1 MATVLL
7 IRHGRTS
14 ANAAGLLAG
23 WSPGVFLDEVGTTQ
37 VRELARQVSELDLQ
51 AIVSS
56 PLDRTLET
64 SQELSNAIS
73 ATGKDISIRI
83 DERIGECH
91 YGDWTGK
98 SLSELSENELWPAV
112 QAHPASV
119 RFPGGES
126 LLEMQNRAVSCIRDL
141 NDEYGSASTYAV
153 VSHGDVIKAILA
165 DALGMHLDHFQRI
178 QVSPAS
184 VSVVR
189 YTPARPFVAAINVS
203 AQGLKSSF
211 GANTSSE
218 ATVGGESE

>member
-23 WSPGVFLDEVGTTQ
+23 WSPGVFLDEEGIAQ
-37 VRELARQVSELDLQ
+37 VKALAGQVSELDLK

-64 SQELSNAIS
+64 SQEISNAIS

-83 DERIGECH
+83 DERIGECR

-98 SLSELSENELWPAV
+98 ALSELSENELWPAV

-126 LLEMQNRAVSCIRDL
+126 LLEMQHRAVTCIRDL
-141 NDEYGSASTYAV
+141 NAEFGSGSLYAV

-189 YTPARPFVAAINVS
+189 YTPARPFVAAVNVS
-203 AQGLKSSF
+203 AEGLKSSI
-211 GANTSSE
+211 GANTSSD

>member
-23 WSPGVFLDEVGTTQ
+23 WSPGVFLDEVGTAQ
-37 VRELARQVSELDLQ
+37 VRELALQVCELDLT

-64 SQELSNAIS
+64 SQELTQAIS
-73 ATGKDISIRI
+73 ARGGDVPIRI

-98 SLSELSENELWPAV
+98 TISELSENELWPAV
-112 QAHPASV
+112 QGHPSSV
-119 RFPGGES
+119 RFPSGES
-126 LLEMQNRAVSCIRDL
+126 VLEMQHRAVTCIRDL
-141 NDEYGSASTYAV
+141 NGEFGSSSTYAV

-178 QVSPAS
+178 QISPAS
-184 VSVVR
+184 VSIVR
-189 YTPARPFVAAINVS
+189 YTPSRPFVAAINAS
-203 AQGLKSSF
+203 THGLQAAISIS
-211 GANTSSE
+211 THSD

>member
-23 WSPGVFLDEVGTTQ
+23 WSPGVFLDEVGSVQ
-37 VRELARQVSELDLQ
+37 VLELAELVSELDLA

-64 SQELSNAIS
+64 SQALSAALKS
-73 ATGKDISIRI
+73 VGKDVPIRI

-98 SLSELSENELWPAV
+98 SLSELSELELWPAV
-112 QAHPASV
+112 QGHPASV

-126 LLEMQNRAVSCIRDL
+126 LMEMQHRAVTCIRAINDDL
-141 NDEYGSASTYAV
+141 GSGATYAV
-153 VSHGDVIKAILA
+153 VSHGDIIKAILA

-178 QVSPAS
+178 QISPAS

-189 YTPARPFVAAINVS
+189 YTSARPFVAAINVT
-203 AQGLKSSF
+203 AQGLKSSV
-211 GANTSSE
+211 GLSTSSD
-218 ATVGGESE
+218 AAVGGETD

>member
-23 WSPGVFLDEVGTTQ
+23 WSPGVFLDEVGLAQ
-37 VRELARQVSELDLQ
+37 VRALAAQLSEIALKG
-51 AIVSS
+51 IVSS

-64 SQELSNAIS
+64 SEELARSLEAE
-73 ATGKDISIRI
+73 GKDVPIKV

-98 SLSELSENELWPAV
+98 ALSELSEHELWPAV

-126 LLEMQNRAVSCIRDL
+126 LLDMQHRAVACIRDF
-141 NDEYGSASTYAV
+141 NEQFGPEATYAV

-189 YTPARPFVAAINVS
+189 YTTARPFVAAINTS
-203 AQGLKSSF
+203 AQGLGSSI
-211 GANTSSE
+211 GVSSSSD

>member
-1 MATVLL
+1 MSTVLL

-23 WSPGVFLDEVGTTQ
+23 WSPGVFLDEVGITQ
-37 VRELARQVSELDLQ
+37 VRELAEQVSELDLS

-64 SQELSNAIS
+64 SQELSNSLAS
-73 ATGKDISIRI
+73 MGRDIPIRI

-98 SLSELSENELWPAV
+98 ALSELSEHELWPAV
-112 QAHPASV
+112 QGHPASV

-126 LLEMQNRAVSCIRDL
+126 LLEMQHRAVTCVREL
-141 NDEYGSASTYAV
+141 NAEFGATATYAV

-165 DALGMHLDHFQRI
+165 DALGMHFDHFQRI

-203 AQGLKSSF
+203 PQGLKSSI
-211 GANTSSE
+211 GLSSSSD

>member
-23 WSPGVFLDEVGTTQ
+23 WSPGVFLDEVGTDQ
-37 VRELARQVSELDLQ
+37 VRELAAHLAGIELKG
-51 AIVSS
+51 IVSS

-64 SQELSNAIS
+64 SQELARTL
-73 ATGKDISIRI
+73 ATEGRDVSIRI

-98 SLSELSENELWPAV
+98 ALSELSEHELWPAV

-126 LLEMQNRAVSCIRDL
+126 LLDMQHRAVSCIREL
-141 NDEYGSASTYAV
+141 NNDFGPEATYAV

-178 QVSPAS
+178 QIAPAS
-184 VSVVR
+184 VSVIR
-189 YTPARPFVAAINVS
+189 YTTARPFVATINSS
-203 AQGLKSSF
+203 AQGLSSSI
-211 GANTSSE
+211 GMNSSPE